1 MGRRS
6 GWKYCLEEF
15 CCIVKLSKVLNQGE
29 IYRGVDYIRYMNWN
43 NSRAVGLVQ
52 EHYLPNKTLSYE
64 VHNGT
69 YQFDFTG
76 EVISSQELTGK
87 QLGSNHAAKV
97 FEVQLI

>member
-1 MGRRS
+1 
-6 GWKYCLEEF
+6 
-15 CCIVKLSKVLNQGE
+15 
-29 IYRGVDYIRYMNWN
+29 MNWN

-87 QLGSNHAAKV
+87 QLGSNQAAKGIRGTAY
-97 FEVQLI
+97 FKCSILRWRHLYYRNISIY

>member
-1 MGRRS
+1 MEILFGGILLYRHN
-6 GWKYCLEEF
+6 YQ
-15 CCIVKLSKVLNQGE
+15 KVLNQGE

-87 QLGSNHAAKV
+87 QLVAITLQKV